1 MEVKY
6 QVFVSSTFEDLKEER
21 KEVCQAILESHC
33 IPAGMEL
40 FPASNKTQWDFI
52 KRVIDESDFYLL
64 VVAGKYGSIGTN
76 DEGEKVSYTEMEFD
90 YALNQDKPIIALICD
105 NTDNLPKSKVETTRK
120 RNNQLDRFREKVCS
134 GRIVKK
140 WHNKDDLRAC
150 VLVALNEMRIDT
162 NATGW
167 IKADFTVDRLSFNFL
182 EQERER
188 HKKIVSKKDK
198 ENSNL
203 LSKLNEKE
211 DMIKQISNLYESEI
225 RKLNDEIASLI
236 GQLKKANIV
245 VMEREDLFIKIVEL
259 NFSYNRM
266 DSHDLIADLSSQFD
280 LQCDVCF
287 FLSNYCKD
295 SLCWEVTQ
303 NARRMLLEYNDMDSG
318 QKIAFLNDIFISYE
332 KFTGGD
338 AYCIGETELSELLK
352 YLFFLVSLNQSD
364 SDNELIKSKTTQ
376 ILYVFDRLIDDI
388 WDAELCLS
396 ENDD

>member
-64 VVAGKYGSIGTN
+64 IVAGKYGSIGIN
-76 DEGEKVSYTEMEFD
+76 DEGENVSYTEMEFD
-90 YALNQDKPIIALICD
+90 HALNQDKPIIALVYAD
-105 NTDNLPKSKVETTRK
+105 TDNLPKSKVETTK
-120 RNNQLDRFREKVCS
+120 KGNYQLDRFRKKVRS

-150 VLVALNEMRIDT
+150 VLTALNEMRLDT
-162 NATGW
+162 SATGW
-167 IKADFTVDRLSFNFL
+167 IKADFTVDKLSFDFL
-182 EQERER
+182 EQEREK
-188 HKKIVSKKDK
+188 HKEIVSTKDK
-198 ENSNL
+198 EYSIL
-203 LSKLNEKE
+203 LSRLNEKE
-211 DMIKQISNLYESEI
+211 DIIKRISISHENEI
-225 RKLNDEIASLI
+225 RKLNDKIARLMNR
-236 GQLKKANIV
+236 LKKANIV

-259 NFSYNRM
+259 NFSYNTM
-266 DSHDLIADLSSQFD
+266 DDHDLIADLASQFD
-280 LQCDVCF
+280 LQCDMRF
-287 FLSNYCKD
+287 FLSNCCKD
-295 SLCWEVTQ
+295 SLWWEVTQ
-303 NARRMLLEYNDMDSG
+303 NARRMLLEYNYMDSR
-318 QKIAFLNDIFISYE
+318 QKIAFLKEIFISYE

-338 AYCIGETELSELLK
+338 AYCIDEPELSELLR
-352 YLFFLVSLNQSD
+352 YLFFFVSLNQSD

-388 WDAELCLS
+388 WNAELCLS
-396 ENDD
+396 ENDV